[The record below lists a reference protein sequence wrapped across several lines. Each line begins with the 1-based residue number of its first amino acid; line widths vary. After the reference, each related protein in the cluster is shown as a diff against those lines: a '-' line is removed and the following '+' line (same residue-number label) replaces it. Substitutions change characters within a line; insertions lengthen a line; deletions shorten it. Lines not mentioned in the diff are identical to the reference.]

1 MTPIPSKQ
9 RKPSKEYDIL
19 GRPIL
24 PVRVGRRRTVRLK
37 RRKKLLTLIWEDG
50 KLVLKVSR

>member
-1 MTPIPSKQ
+1 MP
-9 RKPSKEYDIL
+9 RDPSKEYDIL

-24 PVRVGRRRTVRLK
+24 PVRAGKRRTVRLK